1 MSTDQLVFCHKTPVL
16 LPYAAPLA
24 IELQKEK
31 GKEQHASATGT
42 GNKELK

>member
-16 LPYAAPLA
+16 LQYAAHLA

-31 GKEQHASATGT
+31 GKEQHANATVT
-42 GNKELK
+42 GKKELK